1 MDEADIKIAIKKY
14 EDLALKAEKK
24 GAFGPAIQA
33 INEKRKLEVEL
44 FKLKAMN
51 DACEEPVSGTASK
64 HSTLKAVRRI
74 RASAEVDKSY
84 IALTNILKQEEELV
98 KEIVL
103 EEGAL
108 TIEMTDGEIIQ
119 NIVTTIEGLPE
130 VIKVQILARLK

>member
-1 MDEADIKIAIKKY
+1 MDEADIKAAIKRY
-14 EDLALKAEKK
+14 EDIAAKAEKK

-33 INEKRKLEVEL
+33 VNEKRKLEIEL
-44 FKLKAMN
+44 HKQKAMEQ
-51 DACEEPVSGTASK
+51 ACEEPISGNASK
-64 HSTLKAVRRI
+64 HSTLKAIRRI

-108 TIEMTDGEIIQ
+108 TIEMTDNEIIQ

-130 VIKVQILARLK
+130 VMKVQILARLK